1 MNDIITYSFVGII
14 FLIPILF
21 WNKIPSSRLSNIS
34 TTLGILGTFIG
45 ILIGL
50 FNFNP
55 NDLENS
61 VPDLLGGLQT
71 AFITSVTGI
80 FVGLVIRNI
89 KTEKVSDG
97 SIAEVLTRSIV
108 NLNDKVDELNDSI
121 KNINKGLFND
131 DQDTSILT
139 QLQKLR
145 TVNNDGLK
153 DMKKSFENFAEKV
166 VADNTQSLIDALT
179 EVMKDFNN
187 KINEQFGENFK
198 ELNVAV
204 KDLLSWQEN
213 YKSHVETLQDRY
225 TNFSDGIQNV
235 EITMEKI
242 ASNHKTIIEA
252 NKELNKV
259 LIDFT
264 DGVGTFSKIG
274 EKASDTL
281 PIIEDNLTSITK
293 GLEKSYDDFVQKQIQ
308 IQENTKLMI
317 ENMITQN
324 AERIKSLDENL
335 GLELEKSLE
344 TLGSSLASLSRK
356 FVDDYTPLTER
367 LKDLLTNI
375 NR

>member
-1 MNDIITYSFVGII
+1 MNDIITYSFVGVI
-14 FLIPILF
+14 LLLPILF
-21 WNKIPSSRLSNIS
+21 WNKIPSSRLSNIA

-198 ELNVAV
+198 ELNIAV

-264 DGVGTFSKIG
+264 DGVGKFSKIG

>member
-1 MNDIITYSFVGII
+1 M
-14 FLIPILF
+14 
-21 WNKIPSSRLSNIS
+21 
-34 TTLGILGTFIG
+34 
-45 ILIGL
+45 
-50 FNFNP
+50 
-55 NDLENS
+55 
-61 VPDLLGGLQT
+61 
-71 AFITSVTGI
+71 
-80 FVGLVIRNI
+80 
-89 KTEKVSDG
+89 
-97 SIAEVLTRSIV
+97 
-108 NLNDKVDELNDSI
+108 DELNDSI

-198 ELNVAV
+198 ELNIAV

-264 DGVGTFSKIG
+264 DGVGKFSKIG

>member
-1 MNDIITYSFVGII
+1 MNDIITYSFVGVI
-14 FLIPILF
+14 LLLPILF
-21 WNKIPSSRLSNIS
+21 WNKIPSSRLSNIA

-198 ELNVAV
+198 ELNIAV

-264 DGVGTFSKIG
+264 DGVGKFSKIG

-293 GLEKSYDDFVQKQIQ
+293 GLEKSYDDFAQKQIQ